1 MVGYLTNHPVTIAA
15 FIAVNSIGAIWSC
28 CSPDFGVESV
38 LNRFKQLNPKI
49 LFAMSEY
56 SYNGNNFILKEKVE
70 ALKKGLPNLEN
81 TLIFDTDFTSWDL
94 ASKKI
99 ISLNP
104 LSVSFDHPI
113 WVLFSSGTTGKPKA
127 ITHRTG
133 GMLLEQ
139 LKALSLHQSVAE
151 GERFFWNTTTGW
163 MMWNYALGSLLCNAI
178 LCIYDGAP
186 SYPDLGVQWR
196 FAADKK
202 INHFGHGAPFLIQSM
217 KDQNKAVTQSELS
230 QIKTIGSTGA
240 PLSEAAFVWLQ
251 DRLPNAQI
259 ISLSGG
265 TDVCSAFLGGHPQL
279 PVYAG
284 YLQCAMLGAA
294 VEGWDSEGKRF
305 GKRKPNWFLPNP
317 CLVCPYT
324 FGGH

>member
-1 MVGYLTNHPVTIAA
+1 
-15 FIAVNSIGAIWSC
+15 
-28 CSPDFGVESV
+28 
-38 LNRFKQLNPKI
+38 
-49 LFAMSEY
+49 MSEY

-151 GERFFWNTTTGW
+151 GERFFLEYYNW
-163 MMWNYALGSLLCNAI
+163 MDDVEL
-178 LCIYDGAP
+178 
-186 SYPDLGVQWR
+186 R
-196 FAADKK
+196 FRFF
-202 INHFGHGAPFLIQSM
+202 IMQCCFM
-217 KDQNKAVTQSELS
+217 
-230 QIKTIGSTGA
+230 
-240 PLSEAAFVWLQ
+240 
-251 DRLPNAQI
+251 
-259 ISLSGG
+259 
-265 TDVCSAFLGGHPQL
+265 
-279 PVYAG
+279 
-284 YLQCAMLGAA
+284 YL
-294 VEGWDSEGKRF
+294 
-305 GKRKPNWFLPNP
+305 
-317 CLVCPYT
+317 
-324 FGGH
+324 